1 MTALF
6 LFPGEIVC
14 GFAGLKPN
22 SDDRQILRM
31 FVNTLVWSAV
41 GVASVLIIAFCTATD

>member
-14 GFAGLKPN
+14 GLAGLGQDN
-22 SDDRQILRM
+22 DDRQILRM
-31 FVNTLVWSAV
+31 FVNTVVRGAV
-41 GVASVLIIAFCTATD
+41 GVAIVLMIAR